1 MKSNISLQ
9 EAINLMLGH
18 AAATKNARKSHL
30 FELYGKILATNLT
43 VRKSLPAFDNS
54 AMDGYAIKLCDA
66 GKSIPIGGT
75 ILAGDTGKI
84 ALKAGECYKVM
95 TGAPIPVGTEAVVP
109 FENARLSGGIVKI
122 PKEIKQG
129 ANIKRAGE
137 ELGAGEELFSAGE
150 ELGSYQI
157 ALLASQG
164 YSVIPTYAPLR
175 IALYS
180 SGNELIEPWEHAQ
193 AHQIYNANA
202 SMLLGTLKHFGFSA
216 DYLGVLPDNLE
227 AMSRAVALFEHYD
240 AVITSGGVSA
250 GEADFME
257 QVLKNAGMRTIFHGV
272 NVKPGHPM
280 MMGILNKTI
289 LLCLPGNPLSAALNL
304 YFLGIPMLRKL
315 QGNKAYHLEYV
326 CAENKE
332 SISLKGNRAN
342 MILGRLEEGRFLAHH
357 GGKYGSGMLTP
368 LAQSNALIFCA
379 QGRSEIAAGE
389 RVKVIPYNCN
399 FSPKESNIFN

>member
-1 MKSNISLQ
+1 MKSISLQ

-18 AAATKNARKSHL
+18 VAATKNAHKSHL

-180 SGNELIEPWEHAQ
+180 SGNELIEPWEKAQ
-193 AHQIYNANA
+193 THQIYNANA
-202 SMLLGTLKHFGFSA
+202 SMLLGTLKRFGFSA

-342 MILGRLEEGRFLAHH
+342 MILGRLEEGRFLAHRR
-357 GGKYGSGMLTP
+357 GKYGSGMLTP

-399 FSPKESNIFN
+399 FSPEESNIFN